1 MKWHNMKSESDAPY
15 ATCAQGNSIHL
26 LQHQLGRASIPTLIH
41 IDCATK
47 TMAQAPRPSRR
58 TGFLVPLLAASLL
71 AALAAQEVQG
81 FAPTRQLAGHEQRAR
96 NTRPS
101 ILVVSAEGGGDE
113 EPKLILDGGGAGV
126 PGGGAAD
133 GPVDYLADYRAASD
147 KRNEEAKQKLM
158 EQVAREEE
166 EARAREKAREE
177 GNKDGGPNEANYGPG
192 DLSTLPTVLTNDDS
206 WEASLGD
213 DDSGLMVAGGEGGGD
228 ADDGPGLYVPGEG
241 DGDTPE
247 LFIPAES
254 DGDGDSPIIL

>member
-1 MKWHNMKSESDAPY
+1 
-15 ATCAQGNSIHL
+15 
-26 LQHQLGRASIPTLIH
+26 
-41 IDCATK
+41 
-47 TMAQAPRPSRR
+47 MAQVPRSSRR
-58 TGFLVPLLAASLL
+58 TGVLVPLLAASLL

-113 EPKLILDGGGAGV
+113 EPKLILDGGGGGA
-126 PGGGAAD
+126 PGGAGG

-147 KRNEEAKQKLM
+147 KRNEEAKQKLL

-177 GNKDGGPNEANYGPG
+177 GNKDEGPNEANYGPG

-206 WEASLGD
+206 WEASLGE
-213 DDSGLMVAGGEGGGD
+213 DDSGLMVAGGGGD

-241 DGDTPE
+241 EGNSPE
-247 LFIPAES
+247 LFIPTEG

>member
-1 MKWHNMKSESDAPY
+1 M
-15 ATCAQGNSIHL
+15 
-26 LQHQLGRASIPTLIH
+26 
-41 IDCATK
+41 
-47 TMAQAPRPSRR
+47 
-58 TGFLVPLLAASLL
+58 PLLAASLL

-81 FAPTRQLAGHEQRAR
+81 FAPTRQLGHEQRAR

-101 ILVVSAEGGGDE
+101 IPVVSRAAAEGGGDE
-113 EPKLILDGGGAGV
+113 EPKLILDGGGGGA
-126 PGGGAAD
+126 PGGAGG

-147 KRNEEAKQKLM
+147 KRNEEAKQKLL

-177 GNKDGGPNEANYGPG
+177 GNNDEGPNEANYGPG

-206 WEASLGD
+206 WEASLSD

-241 DGDTPE
+241 EGNSPE
-247 LFIPAES
+247 LFIPTEG

>member
-1 MKWHNMKSESDAPY
+1 M
-15 ATCAQGNSIHL
+15 
-26 LQHQLGRASIPTLIH
+26 
-41 IDCATK
+41 
-47 TMAQAPRPSRR
+47 
-58 TGFLVPLLAASLL
+58 PLLAASLL
-71 AALAAQEVQG
+71 AALEAQEVQG
-81 FAPTRQLAGHEQRAR
+81 FAPTLQLGHEQRAR

-113 EPKLILDGGGAGV
+113 EPKLILDGGGGGA
-126 PGGGAAD
+126 PGGAGG

-147 KRNEEAKQKLM
+147 KRNEEAKQKLL

-177 GNKDGGPNEANYGPG
+177 GNKDEGPNEANYGPG

-206 WEASLGD
+206 WEASLGE

-241 DGDTPE
+241 EGNSPE
-247 LFIPAES
+247 LFIPTEG

>member
-1 MKWHNMKSESDAPY
+1 MASFHKDF
-15 ATCAQGNSIHL
+15 SINL
-26 LQHQLGRASIPTLIH
+26 AEASIPTLIH
-41 IDCATK
+41 VDWTTK
-47 TMAQAPRPSRR
+47 TMAQVPRPSRR

-113 EPKLILDGGGAGV
+113 EPKLILDGGGGA
-126 PGGGAAD
+126 PGAASD
-133 GPVDYLADYRAASD
+133 GPVDYLADYRAASA
-147 KRNEEAKQKLM
+147 KRNEEAKQKLL

-177 GNKDGGPNEANYGPG
+177 GNKDEGPNEANYGPG

-213 DDSGLMVAGGEGGGD
+213 DDSGLMVADGEGGGD

-247 LFIPAES
+247 LFIPTEG

>member
-1 MKWHNMKSESDAPY
+1 
-15 ATCAQGNSIHL
+15 
-26 LQHQLGRASIPTLIH
+26 
-41 IDCATK
+41 
-47 TMAQAPRPSRR
+47 MAQAPRSSRR

-81 FAPTRQLAGHEQRAR
+81 FAPTRQLGHEQRAR

-101 ILVVSAEGGGDE
+101 IPVVSRAAAEGGGDE
-113 EPKLILDGGGAGV
+113 EPKLILDGGGAGA
-126 PGGGAAD
+126 PGGAGG

-147 KRNEEAKQKLM
+147 KRNEEAKQKLL

-177 GNKDGGPNEANYGPG
+177 GNKDEGPNEANYGPG

-206 WEASLGD
+206 WEASLSD

-241 DGDTPE
+241 EGNSPE
-247 LFIPAES
+247 LFIPTEG